1 MKQLQSHEIR
11 SRPIENENK
20 LFKTGQ
26 GLHDLKYFHKRQ
38 ARGYGLSAIN
48 FSGGDTNVFWHI
60 KFILTLHD

>member
-26 GLHDLKYFHKRQ
+26 SLHDLKYFHKRQ
-38 ARGYGLSAIN
+38 AVTGFLQLISQVAIQM
-48 FSGGDTNVFWHI
+48 FSG
-60 KFILTLHD
+60 TLNLF